1 MFKGPADLQR
11 SHTTSEYAHPSLST
25 LPLDVLIQIHT
36 FLDPDDIISLRKVSI
51 ILFPE
56 ILILTVS

>member
-11 SHTTSEYAHPSLST
+11 SHTTSEYAHFSLST
-25 LPLDVLIQIHT
+25 LPSDVLIQIQT

-51 ILFPE
+51 
-56 ILILTVS
+56 TYSQNV